1 MARRNKSAAGADAGL
16 ISTAAQGLPVVVLVG
31 RANVGKSTLFNRI
44 VRHGRAIVSPI
55 AGTTR
60 DLNMARAA
68 HEGRDFVVI
77 DSGGLE
83 LAAHEHTTERAV
95 AEALRAVAEA
105 NVVVFV
111 MDGRAGL
118 ASGDREALELIR
130 ETGRPTIVAVNK
142 IDRTNH
148 EAAASDAYSLG
159 VSSVTLVSAAHG
171 LGVGELLDAIVEQLP
186 AREAAPEV

>member
-1 MARRNKSAAGADAGL
+1 MARISRADARAAASQ
-16 ISTAAQGLPVVVLVG
+16 ITTAANGLPVVVLVG

-44 VRHGRAIVSPI
+44 VRRGRAIVSPI

-95 AEALRAVAEA
+95 EEALRAVAEA
-105 NVVVFV
+105 DVVVFV
-111 MDGRAGL
+111 MDGRVGL
-118 ASGDREALELIR
+118 ASGDREALDVDSRIR
-130 ETGRPTIVAVNK
+130 
-142 IDRTNH
+142 
-148 EAAASDAYSLG
+148 ASDDRRS
-159 VSSVTLVSAAHG
+159 
-171 LGVGELLDAIVEQLP
+171 Q
-186 AREAAPEV
+186 